1 MAIGDISLTSGMRAN
16 LHALQNTSKLLD
28 QTQRRLSTGKKV
40 NSALDN
46 PTNFF
51 AAKAHTNRASDL
63 AALKDGMSEAIQVVK
78 AADEG
83 IGAVTRLIES
93 AKGLAQAAQTSSNE
107 KSTTTKIVA
116 SGAFT
121 AGDTVTINGQ
131 TFTATATSAAGGTSA
146 TFQITDADNSAIT
159 ASAAMANL
167 VTAIGLNSVLSAT
180 ITVANDTNGTLSATV
195 VGDFLMEGISETGAN
210 LATTPANDRGERY
223 DLAQQYDNLMAQLDT
238 LVDDSHYKGTD
249 TNLING
255 ETLTVS
261 FESSHTLEIE
271 GFSAKSTDLGGD
283 ISTSTNDWE
292 DAADITTD
300 IGKLDAALSTLRNES
315 KALASNLAVVNT
327 RQDFTSTMISTLTDG
342 ADNLTLADMNEE
354 GANMLMLQT
363 RQSLAT
369 TSLSMSSQAA
379 QAVLR
384 LF

>member
-1 MAIGDISLTSGMRAN
+1 MAIGEISLTSGMRTN
-16 LHALQNTSKLLD
+16 LLSLQNTSKLLD

-63 AALKDGMSEAIQVVK
+63 AALKDGMSEAVQVVK

-83 IGAVTRLIES
+83 ISAVTALIES

-107 KSTTTKIVA
+107 
-116 SGAFT
+116 SGTMFT
-121 AGDTVTINGQ
+121 VSGTIAAGDTVTVNGVE
-131 TFTATATSAAGGTSA
+131 FTATNSAHGATGSTTFNISTAGALSALATAINGGTAVDYSAALNDDGYIEIRDGGELTTISDFDVDTAGA
-146 TFQITDADNSAIT
+146 TE
-159 ASAAMANL
+159 ML
-167 VTAIGLNSVLSAT
+167 VTG
-180 ITVANDTNGTLSATV
+180 
-195 VGDFLMEGISETGAN
+195 EG
-210 LATTPANDRGERY
+210 GERY
-223 DLAQQYDNLMAQLDT
+223 DLAQQYNALMEQLDD
-238 LVDDSHYKGTD
+238 LVDDAHYKGAD

-261 FESSHTLEIE
+261 FEAGHTLEIE
-271 GFSAKSTDLGGD
+271 GFSAKSASLGGN
-283 ISTSTNDWE
+283 ISANTDDWVE
-292 DAADITTD
+292 ADDITTD
-300 IGKLDAALSTLRNES
+300 IGKLDDALSTLRNES
-315 KALASNLAVVNT
+315 KALASNLAVINT
-327 RQDFTSTMISTLTDG
+327 RQDFSNVMINTLTDG

-363 RQSLAT
+363 RQQLAT